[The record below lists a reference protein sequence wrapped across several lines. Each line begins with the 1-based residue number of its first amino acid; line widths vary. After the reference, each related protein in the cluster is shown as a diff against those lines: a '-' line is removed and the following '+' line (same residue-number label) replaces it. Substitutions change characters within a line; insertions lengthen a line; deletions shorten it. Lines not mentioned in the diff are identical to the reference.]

1 MDRRENKL
9 ASLIRLITILC
20 LMPLASFMGMDW
32 VKHEITYMI
41 LQNIAVFSY
50 AILGIV
56 AIIFLHERF
65 WAVTSGF
72 MIANAILGI
81 GKLYFLPYRLYHA
94 LLLVLF
100 GLSLVYLIVCLIWGW
115 KDKPCYRSFHVINGV
130 IPVTYIG
137 IASFV
142 NFCQLEIETEM
153 DIPAALIGV
162 GLAIAIMVT
171 IFVGVLGKNRLNKKD
186 YVWATVGGFFVAM
199 LLAVAIPVMSLSHI
213 NYAFDTTPG
222 EQVVCSVVQKV
233 EEHSSGKYQNWVYY
247 LLLDVNGEKIRF
259 QVDKITFENQQ
270 EGETICLY
278 AHEGA
283 LHYPYL
289 EYKMDFIYK
298 YREE

>member
-9 ASLIRLITILC
+9 AILIWLITILC

-65 WAVTSGF
+65 WTVTSGF

-186 YVWATVGGFFVAM
+186 YIWATVGSFFVAM

-213 NYAFDTTPG
+213 NYAFDTSTG
-222 EQVVCSVVQKV
+222 VQTEYTVLEKRVSVKSGRYSSTNYDLFLEVDGQVIEFRVSRMVF
-233 EEHSSGKYQNWVYY
+233 EKY
-247 LLLDVNGEKIRF
+247 
-259 QVDKITFENQQ
+259 Q

-289 EYKMDFIYK
+289 EYRMESIYK
-298 YREE
+298 S